1 MCLVFLLGPGCPGHA
16 VQESEAA
23 LFAASFLFLFS
34 NILASHR
41 YHPEIGR
48 DTEDTQD
55 MSPGSNGIEWNR
67 MESGEAPP
75 SPSSGMEQPDI

>member
-55 MSPGSNGIEWNR
+55 MSPELNGIEWNQAKR
-67 MESGEAPP
+67 LPRPLLAW
-75 SPSSGMEQPDI
+75 SSLISDH

>member
-1 MCLVFLLGPGCPGHA
+1 MCLVFLLGPGRPGHA

-48 DTEDTQD
+48 DTKDTQD
-55 MSPGSNGIEWNR
+55 MSPGSNGIEWNQAKR
-67 MESGEAPP
+67 LPRPLLAW
-75 SPSSGMEQPDI
+75 SSLISDH